1 MSSRD
6 QILPHF
12 PIPPTEYDREYFNQI
27 IQPFSIYMNQIQ
39 NPGEGRHNKL
49 TFVDL
54 QKHDRG
60 LETGGLFNFGGTI
73 KISELNK
80 PHPEGIS
87 STSSIGSVSVT
98 T

>member
-1 MSSRD
+1 MSRN
-6 QILPHF
+6 QALPFF
-12 PIPPTEYDREYFNQI
+12 PIPPEEYDVDYMNQI
-27 IQPFSIYMNQIQ
+27 VQSFSLYMLQIQ
-39 NPGEGRHNKL
+39 NPGEGRNSNL
-49 TFVDL
+49 TLVDL